1 MKPIKMLIILTVLA
15 LFIAFSACAE
25 ECEHAYQY
33 TNNGESGHTAACSL
47 CGATRS
53 DAHNLSSSHKPAN
66 CISPAVTTYSCTL
79 CSYVYT
85 YTEGEKASGHA
96 FGEYVIIRAAT
107 CRESGLKTRTCPDCG
122 HAESVEEAQLE
133 HKYGEWSQY
142 DEKWHIR
149 YCKVCSWAY
158 KGSHRL
164 GDGEI
169 TVQPTDSQLGLIKYT
184 CRVCKDEFKNI
195 LRKDGTIYALDPVDV
210 LGNGADYLLAAS
222 RAADE
227 TALSEVGF
235 ASGGVIDIR
244 YAADASASVYAS
256 AKTGNYAGIAVENG
270 RASLDVLP
278 QKDYDTLR
286 IEFLKLSKNSSAQ
299 IRIFNATGAL
309 EIENLGGK
317 RVVIAQHKENDGSI
331 LTLLMRFTDKRDS
344 FECEARLYKSSAS
357 PVLIAYKN
365 SEYTFTLPEEA
376 RQIASFTFKYV
387 RSSGKITVTPK
398 NHENSYNGVTIE
410 ILEGTT
416 VLRSASNKKTAES
429 YVKLSSND
437 SAWRL
442 RATYPGG
449 YSIETP
455 LFKKDGGYLAS
466 PVRYLMDAAALNEL
480 SAIDPTPAED
490 IQESELAL
498 PEAPAETAS
507 PASTEPPAQHDNDVS
522 EAKLMTGDTI
532 ALSSTDKKNFACKGY
547 AAVIISFDNMR
558 FSVDVT
564 GDMGGWTISSVTL
577 TQQGASSGFRILN
590 ANAIPA
596 QFSLENASGT
606 VTIRAQMK
614 NESGKTQEVILGT
627 FSLQQ

>member
-1 MKPIKMLIILTVLA
+1 M
-15 LFIAFSACAE
+15 
-25 ECEHAYQY
+25 
-33 TNNGESGHTAACSL
+33 
-47 CGATRS
+47 
-53 DAHNLSSSHKPAN
+53 
-66 CISPAVTTYSCTL
+66 
-79 CSYVYT
+79 
-85 YTEGEKASGHA
+85 
-96 FGEYVIIRAAT
+96 
-107 CRESGLKTRTCPDCG
+107 
-122 HAESVEEAQLE
+122 
-133 HKYGEWSQY
+133 
-142 DEKWHIR
+142 
-149 YCKVCSWAY
+149 
-158 KGSHRL
+158 
-164 GDGEI
+164 
-169 TVQPTDSQLGLIKYT
+169 
-184 CRVCKDEFKNI
+184 
-195 LRKDGTIYALDPVDV
+195 
-210 LGNGADYLLAAS
+210 
-222 RAADE
+222 
-227 TALSEVGF
+227 
-235 ASGGVIDIR
+235 
-244 YAADASASVYAS
+244 
-256 AKTGNYAGIAVENG
+256 
-270 RASLDVLP
+270 
-278 QKDYDTLR
+278 
-286 IEFLKLSKNSSAQ
+286 
-299 IRIFNATGAL
+299 
-309 EIENLGGK
+309 
-317 RVVIAQHKENDGSI
+317 
-331 LTLLMRFTDKRDS
+331 
-344 FECEARLYKSSAS
+344 
-357 PVLIAYKN
+357 
-365 SEYTFTLPEEA
+365 
-376 RQIASFTFKYV
+376 
-387 RSSGKITVTPK
+387 
-398 NHENSYNGVTIE
+398 TIE